1 MSHGT
6 PNPTAT
12 AVSDR
17 KQQTP
22 PSPSLSISGDYHHY
36 CHVFVVKSEAMST
49 EVYFFLLLMIGY
61 IQCFVF
67 RLC

>member
-1 MSHGT
+1 MSHT
-6 PNPTAT
+6 SSNVNNTFIPDN
-12 AVSDR
+12 

-49 EVYFFLLLMIGY
+49 EVEFF
-61 IQCFVF
+61 
-67 RLC
+67 